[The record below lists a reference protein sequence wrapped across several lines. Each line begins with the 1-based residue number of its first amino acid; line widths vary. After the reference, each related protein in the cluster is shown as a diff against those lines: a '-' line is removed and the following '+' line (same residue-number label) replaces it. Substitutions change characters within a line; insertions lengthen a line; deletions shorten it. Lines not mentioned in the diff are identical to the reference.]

1 MSNTIEAGLART
13 QLDKLRARLI
23 ADRSSATDLIVM
35 LKGMLDSF
43 NASQRGVI
51 ADDEHD
57 PEGPSIAVQRSES
70 SAMLAQARRH
80 LDEINSAMTRLDHG
94 SYGICEGCGSD
105 IPFARLNA
113 RPHATHCINCAE
125 QLTRI

>member
-1 MSNTIEAGLART
+1 MEAGLART
-13 QLDKLRARLI
+13 QLEKLRVRLI

-57 PEGPSIAVQRSES
+57 PEGPSIAIQRSES
-70 SAMLAQARRH
+70 SAMLAQARQH
-80 LDEINSAMTRLDHG
+80 LDEINSAMARIDYG
-94 SYGICEGCGSD
+94 SYGICEGCGRD

-113 RPHATHCINCAE
+113 RPHSTHCINCAE
-125 QLTRI
+125 QLSR